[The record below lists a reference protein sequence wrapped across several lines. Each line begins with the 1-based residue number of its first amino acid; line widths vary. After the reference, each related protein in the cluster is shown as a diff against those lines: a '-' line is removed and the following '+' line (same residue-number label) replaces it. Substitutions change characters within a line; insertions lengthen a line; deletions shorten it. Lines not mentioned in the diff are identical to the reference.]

1 MTFVVPRTIP
11 VTRPSAASLGVGRGR
26 ALLGQPGWGRAR
38 RGVAGRPRASP
49 WGVCLRA
56 RPGRG
61 RGHPGRP
68 RRRVDSVVWAPQ
80 QGCYCGNGEDAL
92 SLSLRLA
99 SHPNAAAHCQAG
111 RVEAGPRAPAGPGVS
126 VEPRTARPARSRL
139 QGDVEC
145 GPLPPP
151 QSGTGHPKG
160 GGAPRQLAGEPGRS
174 EEGALRR
181 AARCGRQG
189 TPRHLGC
196 SCPGLRLP
204 SAGPVAR
211 AGSWGRRPP
220 AGGAGRVASVS
231 HACHNAWLALPASV
245 IEIHCQIY

>member
-1 MTFVVPRTIP
+1 MPRTIP

-26 ALLGQPGWGRAR
+26 ALLGQPAPRRGESVSGPGQGVGAAIRGVLGGAWTASSGRLSRGVTAVTGRTPCPFLCVWPHTPTPPPAAR
-38 RGVAGRPRASP
+38 RGEWR
-49 WGVCLRA
+49 
-56 RPGRG
+56 
-61 RGHPGRP
+61 
-68 RRRVDSVVWAPQ
+68 
-80 QGCYCGNGEDAL
+80 
-92 SLSLRLA
+92 
-99 SHPNAAAHCQAG
+99 
-111 RVEAGPRAPAGPGVS
+111 PGVS
-126 VEPRTARPARSRL
+126 VEPRTARPARSGL
-139 QGDVEC
+139 HGDVEC

-196 SCPGLRLP
+196 SRPGLRLP